1 MSKLRGW
8 QDLIEARIAEAR
20 ARGLF
25 PTTKKGAITDEFASL
40 PAEARIE
47 ARIAA
52 SVGGAPPEV
61 ERMREMKTLR
71 LALAKTT
78 EPAERE
84 ALTRRLRNAEI
95 ERNVLLERT
104 GRAILIGSAP
114 PDDEPSISKDED
126 E

>member
-1 MSKLRGW
+1 MFRHWL
-8 QDLIEARIAEAR
+8 DLIEARIADAR

-25 PTTKKGAITDEFASL
+25 ATTKKGPINDDFASL

-61 ERMREMKTLR
+61 ERMRDVKRLR
-71 LALAKTT
+71 EELAKTT
-78 EPAERE
+78 DPALRE
-84 ALTRRLRNAEI
+84 AITRRLRNAEI

-104 GRAILIGSAP
+104 GRAILVNEKP
-114 PDDEPSISKDED
+114 PEE
-126 E
+126 

>member
-1 MSKLRGW
+1 MSKLDLW
-8 QDLIEARIAEAR
+8 KDLIEARIAEAR

-25 PTTKKGAITDEFASL
+25 PTSKKGAITDEFAGL

-61 ERMREMKTLR
+61 ERMREMTTLR
-71 LALAKTT
+71 AELAKTT
-78 EPAERE
+78 DPAERD

-104 GRAILIGSAP
+104 GRAILIGNAP
-114 PDDEPSISKDED
+114 PDDE
-126 E
+126 